1 MAKKGV
7 WVLFFKN
14 MMKRLWGLCILGF
27 VVGVIF
33 AFVMPP
39 IIIALIEAVIL
50 ALLCIAIYCCK

>member
-1 MAKKGV
+1 M
-7 WVLFFKN
+7 FFKN

-50 ALLCIAIYCCK
+50 ALLCIAIYCHK